1 MICEC
6 VREQDLVDAIA
17 TNRWPE
23 RADEELRQH
32 VALCSICAD
41 LVEVVRP
48 LLDEGEHATEEVRL
62 PPANVVWWRAQIRAR
77 NEATR
82 AATRPLTIA
91 HGAAI
96 ASVVAVAIGL
106 AITAW
111 ARLDGW
117 RESLRSFAGYVLSI
131 EMPLPGF
138 LAQHAVG
145 LALVAATCLIVAPL
159 VVYFAVLDE

>member
-6 VREQDLVDAIA
+6 VREQDVLDAIA
-17 TNRWPE
+17 SHRWPE
-23 RADEELRQH
+23 RANDDLRQH
-32 VALCSICAD
+32 VASCAICAD

-48 LLDEGEHATEEVRL
+48 LLDEGEHATEEARL

-77 NEATR
+77 NEAAR
-82 AATRPLTIA
+82 AATWPLTLA
-91 HGAAI
+91 HGAAV

-117 RESLRSFAGYVLSI
+117 RESLRSFAFYVQSI

-138 LAQHAVG
+138 VAQHAVG

-159 VVYFAVLDE
+159 VVYFAVSDE

>member
-6 VREQDLVDAIA
+6 AREQDVLDAIA

-23 RADEELRQH
+23 RADPELRLH
-32 VALCSICAD
+32 VKGCAICAD

-48 LLDEGEHATEEVRL
+48 LLDEAEQASEEVRV

-77 NEATR
+77 NEAAR
-82 AATRPLTIA
+82 AAARPLTIA
-91 HGAAI
+91 HGAA
-96 ASVVAVAIGL
+96 AATVVTVAAWL
-106 AITAW
+106 AITGW

-117 RESLRSFAGYVLSI
+117 RQSLWSFASYVQSI

-138 LAQHAVG
+138 VVQHALG
-145 LALVAATCLIVAPL
+145 IALLAGTCLILAPL
-159 VVYFAVLDE
+159 VVYVAVSDE

>member
-6 VREQDLVDAIA
+6 VREQDVLDAIA
-17 TNRWPE
+17 SNRWPQ
-23 RADEELRQH
+23 RAEEELRQH

-48 LLDEGEHATEEVRL
+48 LLDEGERASEDVRL

-77 NEATR
+77 HEATR

-91 HGAAI
+91 HGAAVV
-96 ASVVAVAIGL
+96 SVVTVAAGL

-117 RESLRSFAGYVLSI
+117 RESLRSFAGYVQAI
-131 EMPLPGF
+131 EMPLPAF
-138 LAQHAVG
+138 VAQHAVG
-145 LALVAATCLIVAPL
+145 LALAAATCLIVAPF
-159 VVYFAVLDE
+159 VVYFAVSDE